1 MPEIQ
6 NDFSGLAVGI
16 DLGATKTASVLI
28 SRKGEIIARY
38 YSLTKASADPHTAL
52 KTIADHI
59 QKFQTEYSES
69 ILGIGVGTPGWHDLT
84 TGMIMNAINI
94 GWDNFNLV
102 SELIKYIPNSPLI
115 FHQTDAVAET
125 LGEYYYGSAQGY
137 SDFVYL
143 GIGSGFGSGYF
154 CNNTLSV
161 GSTGMAGGIGHF
173 AYGASKTRCAC
184 GLRGCIE
191 QHVGGI
197 ALTAILEKLLIKTT
211 ISSKLKEDKF
221 FDHHAVIRAANEND
235 PLAIKA
241 FLEMGK
247 WLGIAMSMYITLLNP
262 RLIVIGGGLGLASY
276 SLIVPAAIKEA
287 RQRTLSRYWEK
298 LEIKKSTVVSSAI
311 GAACLVWKYFEKGVM
326 KYKI

>member
-1 MPEIQ
+1 ML
-6 NDFSGLAVGI
+6 FRS
-16 DLGATKTASVLI
+16 
-28 SRKGEIIARY
+28 
-38 YSLTKASADPHTAL
+38 
-52 KTIADHI
+52 IADHI
-59 QKFQTEYSES
+59 QKYQTEYSEN

-84 TGMIMNAINI
+84 TGMIMNAVNI

-102 SELIKYIPNSPLI
+102 SELMKYIPNSPLI

-161 GSTGMAGGIGHF
+161 GSTGMAGGIGHYAF
-173 AYGASKTRCAC
+173 GTSQTKCVC

-191 QHVGGI
+191 QRVGGI
-197 ALTAILEKLLIKTT
+197 ALTVILNQLSDSLSVNSKLEK
-211 ISSKLKEDKF
+211 DQF
-221 FDHHAVIRAANEND
+221 ADHHVVINAAKEND

-241 FLEMGK
+241 ISEMGK
-247 WLGIAMSMYITLLNP
+247 WIGIAMSMYITLLNP

-276 SLIVPAAIKEA
+276 SLIVPAAIK
-287 RQRTLSRYWEK
+287 
-298 LEIKKSTVVSSAI
+298 
-311 GAACLVWKYFEKGVM
+311 
-326 KYKI
+326 